1 MFDSGTRAHS
11 FERVQVKTL
20 VLVAVALMAAYV
32 LYHNESFLVNSAAPV
47 WKHYA
52 PFKWWLLGHGL
63 AGVSALVLAPMQFS
77 DRLRAR
83 FTKLHRITGRVYVAA
98 AFTLAPLG
106 AWIQYLDEAQGASWT
121 FTVETLMQASLM
133 MITTGVGFV
142 FAMKRMIPQHR
153 QWMTRS
159 YAVALTFLEIRV
171 ILGVTGWD
179 TPFNWEIVETVVM
192 VCVGSSI
199 LVGDIANQVYELRSM
214 RSRPARAQRQA
225 A

>member
-1 MFDSGTRAHS
+1 MFDSGARQHP

-20 VLVAVALMAAYV
+20 VLAVVALMAAYV

-77 DRLRAR
+77 DRLRLR

-106 AWIQYLDEAQGASWT
+106 AYIQYLDEAQGASWT

-192 VCVGSSI
+192 VCVGSSV

-214 RSRPARAQRQA
+214 RARPARAQRQA

>member
-1 MFDSGTRAHS
+1 MFDSGPRAHP

-20 VLVAVALMAAYV
+20 VLVVVALMAAYV

-121 FTVETLMQASLM
+121 FTVETLMQASLL
-133 MITTGVGFV
+133 MITTGIGFV

-214 RSRPARAQRQA
+214 RARPARAQRQA

>member
-1 MFDSGTRAHS
+1 MFDSGARPHP

-20 VLVAVALMAAYV
+20 VLVVVALMAAYV
-32 LYHNESFLVNSAAPV
+32 IYHNESFLVNSAAPV

-77 DRLRAR
+77 DRLRQR

-98 AFTLAPLG
+98 AFILAPLG
-106 AWIQYLDEAQGASWT
+106 AYIQYLDEAQGASWT
-121 FTVETLMQASLM
+121 FTVETLMQASLL

-142 FAMKRMIPQHR
+142 FALKRMIPQHR

-171 ILGVTGWD
+171 ILGLTGWD